1 MLTNEGSPQNKTH
14 SPMTKPTTTT
24 KKPTPSYTTRHTPS
38 RLPVSKRRLLITRY
52 NRSIDKYTSS
62 DLKKTLHTLTISFPL
77 AYPNLN
83 IIVLGGL
90 HYTFNNNL
98 HRIGNDLSLP
108 LHNLLTLLIHT
119 PVTTIHHSNKSL
131 KKSTTTS
138 TTTLETEKLGRA
150 ISLPLFKC
158 STVAKNMTSITQ

>member
-38 RLPVSKRRLLITRY
+38 RLPVSKRRLLVTGY
-52 NRSIDKYTSS
+52 NRNINKNTSS

-77 AYPNLN
+77 EYPNLN

-98 HRIGNDLSLP
+98 HRICNALSLP
-108 LHNLLTLLIHT
+108 LHDLLIPLIHT
-119 PVTTIHHSNKSL
+119 PVNKSF
-131 KKSTTTS
+131 KKSITSS

-158 STVAKNMTSITQ
+158 STVAKNMASITQ